1 MKKLTASAAVLALAT
16 TASTATAG
24 GLIQPV
30 EEPMV
35 AVPAGP
41 AGTFGLSPAVAIAAG
56 TVGVLAVGA
65 IIANNDDDDDDN
77 SDHHH

>member
-1 MKKLTASAAVLALAT
+1 MKKLTASAAVLALVA

-24 GLIQPV
+24 GLIAPV

-35 AVPAGP
+35 VMPAGP

-65 IIANNDDDDDDN
+65 IIANNDDDDN
-77 SDHHH
+77 SDHNH

>member
-1 MKKLTASAAVLALAT
+1 MKKLTASAAVLALVT

-35 AVPAGP
+35 AMPAGP
-41 AGTFGLSPAVAIAAG
+41 AGTGMSPAVAIAAG
-56 TVGVLAVGA
+56 TVGVLAVAA

-77 SDHHH
+77 SAHHH